1 MRRVEGRALDTDPS
15 IELMKMVAAD
25 FGGRIVLI
33 SLFLVAAAAAVVIL
47 VFDRRQLRRARRHS
61 AETRHSFLLIKEK
74 QMFVM
79 VAAV

>member
-15 IELMKMVAAD
+15 IELMKRVAAD

-33 SLFLVAAAAAVVIL
+33 SLFVVAAAAVVIL
-47 VFDRRQLRRARRHS
+47 VFDRRQLRGARRHS
-61 AETRHSFLLIKEK
+61 AETRQSFLLIKEK

-79 VAAV
+79 VAAE

>member
-33 SLFLVAAAAAVVIL
+33 SLFVVAAAAVVIL
-47 VFDRRQLRRARRHS
+47 VFDRRQLRGARRHS
-61 AETRHSFLLIKEK
+61 AETRQSFLLIKEK